1 MRDATTARWLI
12 CACRT
17 AYTAEVAEIVWRT
30 GGEIAALVDNLGDGS
45 FTSPLAPVVALDD
58 LDGLDGLGD
67 LRALD
72 AVIPLLTPGYRHT
85 VAAELKVQGV
95 QRFPALVDPTSVIA
109 RTARIGTGSV
119 INAGVI
125 VGANT
130 TVGEFV
136 HVNRSASIAHDDVIE
151 DYVSIG
157 PGAVLAGSVTVRTG
171 AFLGAGVTC
180 APERTI
186 GANAVVGAGAVVL
199 HDVPPGSVVVGN
211 PAKVLR
217 APGTGYRD
225 AVVPTT

>member
-1 MRDATTARWLI
+1 MHASVSRVPDDRTARWLI

-17 AYTAEVAEIVWRT
+17 AYTAEVAEIVWRS
-30 GGEIAALVDNLGDGS
+30 GGEVAALVDNLRDGR
-45 FTSPLAPVVALDD
+45 FASPIAPVVALDD
-58 LDGLDGLGD
+58 LGD
-67 LRALD
+67 LRTLD
-72 AVIPLLTPGYRHT
+72 AVIPLLTPGYRHA
-85 VAAELKVQGV
+85 VAAELMAAGV
-95 QRFPALVDPTSVIA
+95 RQFPALVDPTSVVA

-119 INAGVI
+119 VNAGVV

-130 TVGEFV
+130 TLGEFV
-136 HVNRSASIAHDDVIE
+136 HV

-199 HDVPPGSVVVGN
+199 HDVPAGSVVVGN

-217 APGTGYRD
+217 MPGTGYRD
-225 AVVPTT
+225 ASVPTT